1 MCLKTWRKRPINEP
15 LGLLNS
21 PRPPLTDNVTN
32 LAQTPLSDRLR
43 SLIDTVQ
50 HNERTLRRF
59 QDVELHLIGAQ
70 GFLSFL
76 DTLFDRLPREF
87 TLTTV
92 VLWLDERAPMLHD
105 LLAPDAPRRMSHRQ
119 LKTERH
125 TGEAGAALC
134 SEGRPWLGT
143 AKEMGDVARGAFFDT
158 DVPPAS
164 AIVLPL
170 ATGGR
175 TTGYLCLGSDNAGRF
190 AEGMATDIL
199 ERFATIVTASLDNVA
214 HRERLKH
221 LGMTDPLTGLANR
234 HYFDERLREETTR
247 AARYALP
254 VACLFIDIDGFKQ
267 INDIYGHPTGDRALA
282 LVGACVRQQL
292 RLGDTLARYGGEEF
306 SALLAGDHT
315 DALVVAERVR
325 HAVSM
330 LELLDDAGAR
340 IPLTVSIGVSAR
352 TSSKR
357 DDATNL
363 GEALMDEA
371 DRAMYRAKR
380 NGRNRVET
388 LGQDA

>member
-1 MCLKTWRKRPINEP
+1 MT
-15 LGLLNS
+15 S
-21 PRPPLTDNVTN
+21 PRPPPIDNVTN

-59 QDVELHLIGAQ
+59 QDVELHLIAAQ
-70 GFLSFL
+70 DFLSFL
-76 DTLFDRLPREF
+76 DTLFNRLPREF

-92 VLWLDERAPMLHD
+92 ILWLDERPPMLHD
-105 LLAPDAPRRMSHRQ
+105 LISPDAPRRLSHLQ
-119 LKTERH
+119 LKTARE

-143 AKEMGDVARGAFFDT
+143 AKEMGDVARAAFFGAGL
-158 DVPPAS
+158 PPAS

-234 HYFDERLREETTR
+234 RYFDERLREETTR

-267 INDIYGHPTGDRALA
+267 INDTHGHPVGDRTLA
-282 LVGACVRQQL
+282 LVGTCVRQQL

-306 SALLAGDHT
+306 AALLAGDHN

-325 HAVSM
+325 HAVSK
-330 LELLDDAGAR
+330 LELFDDDGAR
-340 IPLTVSIGVSAR
+340 IPLSVSIGVSAR
-352 TSSKR
+352 TSTKR
-357 DDATNL
+357 DDSINL
-363 GEALMDEA
+363 GAVLIDEA
-371 DRAMYRAKR
+371 DRAMYQAKR
-380 NGRNRVET
+380 NGRNRVES
-388 LGQDA
+388 LQGDAR